1 MLMNILLYVSSGLII
16 VAFIGY
22 LIMIMIGRNKIVS
35 KVDGFDVTKDIVSEY
50 NSINVI
56 ESKSY
61 FTIYNIKRMVI
72 KLDTK
77 CYYGKD
83 LSSICLSLIEAG
95 ISIVDNNKN
104 KYIDIFRNIF
114 SNLKILYIFPIIGLF
129 INNSSFNISDAKV
142 SIIFIFLFSVISYIL
157 INMKNQAFD
166 WIKDNLKKIKGI
178 DKDNRNKIVSFIN
191 NLILL
196 DNFIFYGEFI
206 MIMRLVFII
215 LDIF

>member
-1 MLMNILLYVSSGLII
+1 MNILLYVSSGLII